1 MLAILNVNGSE
12 YLIIAVA
19 ALIVLGPEQLPSAL
33 RRFGSALRQFREIS
47 DKMRTEFVAG
57 INELDPTTWQGKGT
71 DDDPIIPRGS
81 SGKPGVGKPVS
92 PGGPMDQ
99 TLIESPGE
107 PVIPDI
113 AAAPPLAPTD
123 PWGRPITAPDDDHK
137 ETPAVEVDE
146 AASDPGAAETEA

>member
-1 MLAILNVNGSE
+1 MRVLAIFNVNGSE

-71 DDDPIIPRGS
+71 DDDPIIPRFCQQAS
-81 SGKPGVGKPVS
+81 EPRWSN
-92 PGGPMDQ
+92 GP
-99 TLIESPGE
+99 
-107 PVIPDI
+107 
-113 AAAPPLAPTD
+113 D
-123 PWGRPITAPDDDHK
+123 PYRVAWRTSH
-137 ETPAVEVDE
+137 T
-146 AASDPGAAETEA
+146 

>member
-1 MLAILNVNGSE
+1 MRVLAILNVNGSE

-47 DKMRTEFVAG
+47 DKMRTEFVSG
-57 INELDPTTWQGKGT
+57 MNELDPTTWQGKGT
-71 DDDPIIPRGS
+71 DDDPIVPRGS
-81 SGKPGVGKPVS
+81 SGKPVS

-99 TLIESPGE
+99 TLIEPPSE
-107 PVIPDI
+107 PDIPDI

-123 PWGRPITAPDDDHK
+123 PWGRPIAAPDDADGDDSA
-137 ETPAVEVDE
+137 P
-146 AASDPGAAETEA
+146 ETEA

>member
-1 MLAILNVNGSE
+1 MRVLAILNVNGSE

-81 SGKPGVGKPVS
+81 VGKPVS

-99 TLIESPGE
+99 TLIEPPGE

-123 PWGRPITAPDDDHK
+123 PWGRPITESDDDDDK
-137 ETPAVEVDE
+137 DTPATE
-146 AASDPGAAETEA
+146 ADPADSDPSAPETEA